1 MKYLLALATLVLFT
15 ACAVTPEQKAQ
26 RAMAQQRQEQAL
38 QVALAAQCDQ
48 ATAEM
53 MRRQFDGDTGASEK
67 ERQAFR
73 LNYIDKTNDKMF
85 QACYRLAW
93 ENYINQRRL
102 ERAERMRDFYDDWY
116 WGPMPYYRWW

>member
-1 MKYLLALATLVLFT
+1 MKYLLPLTTLVLFT

-26 RAMAQQRQEQAL
+26 RAAAQQRQEQAL

-53 MRRQFDGDTGASEK
+53 MRRQFDGDTGSSEK

-73 LNYIDKTNDKMF
+73 LSYIDKTNDKMF

-116 WGPMPYYRWW
+116 WGPRPFYRWW